1 MAGDESIIKFKAVVT
16 HINGLNA
23 LRKRIQSV
31 DKDALINIK
40 QIAKDGKV
48 FWDVSAQ
55 LDVVGKHVKSLNE
68 DLKSL
73 SKTTKTITKTSA
85 TVIPKKDLDTVT
97 DAVYKTTAKAQKEQA
112 TLKKGQLAAE
122 KQFSAQLAGEEQ
134 KLAEIQYRTV
144 AASLAARYTLQSKKQ
159 QEIDAISKIA
169 VAHDKSNLN
178 EHERMSYA
186 NLSIDKA
193 ITSAEQQ
200 VLQQREQQRDVIRK
214 IASVHEQSNLN
225 EYERTAQARLSID
238 KSFNAAEQ
246 QVLQEQI
253 NQRNII
259 DKIASVHGDSN
270 RREEGRKSQ
279 ASIADERGISSYM
292 NARANTPSK
301 VFDFKKLSFDAAAF
315 RKNIGLT
322 TKNMDKL
329 TSTKNMFS
337 RWSWSFTMLAMS
349 SLGVYFSMWGLIN
362 ALKMGVSALVAPVMD
377 LNSAF
382 TSLAMAEAFGG
393 EQGQELNKAF
403 EDLGGADALVTLW
416 SDMQGIV
423 ANLQAALLILAI
435 QVLPQIIPVAQ
446 EVTDLL
452 IEKFKDPTFIDAIV
466 SVITAFLLLVP
477 VFLDMIPI
485 VAELIKW
492 LDETGLLGTL
502 MQLMLLAL
510 IMMPVLSA
518 LSAVF
523 SVLSFIVNI
532 AQVIFTALGISIG
545 EGGVAGL
552 LSILGQR
559 VAFLFGPIGILIGIV
574 LAIITYFGW
583 WDDILRVLGRAFEWF
598 ATVLQPV
605 FDLLSGIAG
614 ALSGVGDWLGYR
626 IFGSDYTPAGQ
637 DSSSHSSSAPNTS
650 SDSSLPVTTSN
661 VTNYNFDRTVIGN
674 EELLDMINKNMSRDT
689 NYTVGV

>member
-55 LDVVGKHVKSLNE
+55 LDVVGKHVKSLDK

-85 TVIPKKDLDTVT
+85 TVIPKKELNTIT

-134 KLAEIQYRTV
+134 KLAELQYRTV

-169 VAHDKSNLN
+169 
-178 EHERMSYA
+178 
-186 NLSIDKA
+186 
-193 ITSAEQQ
+193 
-200 VLQQREQQRDVIRK
+200 
-214 IASVHEQSNLN
+214 
-225 EYERTAQARLSID
+225 
-238 KSFNAAEQ
+238 
-246 QVLQEQI
+246 
-253 NQRNII
+253 
-259 DKIASVHGDSN
+259 SVHGDSN
-270 RREEGRKSQ
+270 RREEGRTSK
-279 ASIADERGISSYM
+279 ASIADERGITSYL

-301 VFDFKKLSFDAAAF
+301 AFDFKRLNVDVGAF
-315 RKNIGLT
+315 KKNIGLAV
-322 TKNMDKL
+322 KNMSKL

-362 ALKMGVSALVAPVMD
+362 ALKMGMSALIAPVMD

-393 EQGQELNKAF
+393 EQGQELNKSF
-403 EDLGGADALVTLW
+403 EDLGGADALVSLW
-416 SDMQGIV
+416 KDMQGIV
-423 ANLQAALLILAI
+423 ANLQTALLILAL

-466 SVITAFLLLVP
+466 SIITAFLLLIP

-532 AQVIFTALGISIG
+532 TQVIFAALGISIG

-559 VAFLFGPIGILIGIV
+559 VAFLFGPIGILTGIV

-605 FDLLSGIAG
+605 FDLLTGIAS

-626 IFGSDYTPAGQ
+626 IFGSDYTPSGQ
-637 DSSSHSSSAPNTS
+637 DSSSHSSGVSNTS
-650 SDSSLPVTTSN
+650 SDSLLPVTTSN